1 MKIYSPLRYPGGKNK
16 LADFIAKIC
25 VENKVDGHYIEP
37 YAGGASVALFL
48 LFNNIVNRI
57 TINDSDRSIY
67 AFWYSVLN
75 YTDKLCN
82 LIKKTDVT
90 IANWLIQRD
99 IQKNKKTV
107 DLLTLGFS
115 TLFLNRTN
123 ISGILNGGVMGG
135 LEQKGLYKIDCR
147 FNKKEIVSRIQNISK
162 KKNHIRLYKKDALKL
177 IEKIQKDSA
186 RRDTIFYFDPPYF
199 IKGSSLYMNY
209 YKKDDHLAVCDKIK
223 EITNVHW
230 IVSYDNVKE
239 IKKLFSTYRSKEY
252 TFKHT
257 AHSSKIGKEI
267 LFFSN
272 DLRITNPQSYNPIN
286 YKMISQSNIIY
297 TG

>member
-25 VENKVDGHYIEP
+25 VDNKVDGHYIEP

-57 TINDSDRSIY
+57 TINDNDRSIY

-75 YTDKLCN
+75 YTDKLCKLTQN
-82 LIKKTDVT
+82 TDVT

-99 IQKNKKTV
+99 IQKNKKTA

-177 IEKIQKDSA
+177 IEKIKKESTNG
-186 RRDTIFYFDPPYF
+186 DTIFYFDPPYF

-209 YKKDDHLAVCDKIK
+209 YKKDDHFAVCDKIK

-239 IKKLFSTYRSKEY
+239 IKKLYSIYRSKEY

-272 DLRITNPQSYNPIN
+272 DLRITNPINYNPIN

-297 TG
+297 KS